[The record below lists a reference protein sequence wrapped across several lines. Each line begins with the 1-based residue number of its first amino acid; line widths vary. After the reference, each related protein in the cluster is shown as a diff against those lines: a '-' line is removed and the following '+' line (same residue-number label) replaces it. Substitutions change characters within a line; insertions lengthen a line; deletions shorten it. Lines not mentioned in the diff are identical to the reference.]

1 MPQIDW
7 APFFAFF
14 LSTTLSPGPNN
25 MASAA
30 NGLQH
35 GFKKSLPFLMG
46 IISGFFIVMLAIG
59 LISTAILRF
68 IPQFQVFLKV
78 IGGSYILWLAYRALR
93 STYQIQKNNQPP
105 LTYSNGF
112 MLQFIN
118 PKVIFFGL
126 TIFTSFLNPL
136 TGNMLLLIS
145 AAVALSGWVFLM
157 NSFWAGAGSVIFYY
171 FDNPV
176 VKRVFSLTIAAML
189 VYAALNIFGFF
200 EFLETLG

>member
-35 GFKKSLPFLMG
+35 GFRKTLPFVFG
-46 IISGFFIVMLAIG
+46 IFCGFFVAMIAIS
-59 LISTAILRF
+59 LVSTALLRF
-68 IPQFQVFLKV
+68 IPQFQLYIKI
-78 IGGSYILWLAYRALR
+78 IGGSYILWLAYRALVKGFQVER
-93 STYQIQKNNQPP
+93 TDQPS
-105 LTYSNGF
+105 LNFSSGF
-112 MLQFIN
+112 LLQFLN
-118 PKVIFFGL
+118 PKVTFFGL
-126 TIFTSFLNPL
+126 TIFTGFLHPL
-136 TGNMLLLIS
+136 TGNYFFLVT
-145 AAVALSGWVFLM
+145 AAVLLAGWIFMV
-157 NSFWAGAGSVIFYY
+157 NSFWAGAGSVIFNY
-171 FDNPV
+171 FNNPI